1 MNRKALFVVIA
12 FIAIV
17 GIGAFKIISSQTK
30 GVAGLK
36 VVVTPVSS
44 VFLNDKA
51 IGHTPLEVKE
61 PSGEYILKIIPDDTI
76 SGATTWQGKITL
88 VPSVLTYVHRDL
100 GGSELTSAGE
110 IVTLEKITGQDSQVA
125 VVSKPD
131 AATVILDG
139 QERGTTPLTV
149 PNVATGE
156 HDVAAS
162 TTGFTSRT
170 VRVATSP
177 GYRLMVDF
185 QLALSPENSSASA
198 TPTPTGA
205 TAGGTTT
212 GGTTTGGETV
222 SKPYIVI
229 KDTPTGFLRV
239 RMSPSLNAT
248 EVAQLKPGVKVPFI
262 EEKSSWYHV
271 TYATGKD
278 GWVSGQYATKVE

>member
-12 FIAIV
+12 FIVIV
-17 GIGAFKIISSQTK
+17 GIGAFKIISAQTK

-44 VFLNDKA
+44 VFLNDKS

-61 PSGEYILKIIPDDTI
+61 PSGEYILKIIPDDTV
-76 SGATTWQGKITL
+76 SGATTWQGKINL

-100 GGSELTSAGE
+100 GTSELTSAGE
-110 IVTLEKITGQDSQVA
+110 IVTLEKISGQDAQIA

-131 AATVILDG
+131 AATVIVDG

-149 PNVATGE
+149 PSVSTGE

-170 VRVATSP
+170 VRVATTP

-198 TPTPTGA
+198 TPSPTGGV
-205 TAGGTTT
+205 GGAT
-212 GGTTTGGETV
+212 GGSSGGDTF
-222 SKPYIVI
+222 SKPYVVI

-239 RMSPSLNAT
+239 RMSPSLSAT
-248 EVAQLKPGVKVPFI
+248 EVAQLKPGVKVPYLDT
-262 EEKSSWYHV
+262 KGSWFHV
-271 TYATGKD
+271 TYDTGKD